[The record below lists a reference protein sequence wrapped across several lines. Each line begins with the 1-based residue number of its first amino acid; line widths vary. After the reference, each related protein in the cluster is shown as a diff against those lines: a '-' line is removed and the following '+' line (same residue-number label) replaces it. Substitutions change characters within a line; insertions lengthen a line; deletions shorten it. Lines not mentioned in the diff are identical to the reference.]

1 MSKFEELCSAL
12 KKYRQDWSNYR
23 AEGKHFCMIMIDKYI
38 KYLGIQH
45 DKIDFVPLDKEP
57 EPNKRYVI
65 TDAVHI
71 DSDTFFHLGV
81 RIILHEGDRQN
92 RQERLLIKFMFKKIG
107 NGKFLVKID
116 EIDPIYTINADNE
129 DDFKT
134 FFDFLQS
141 QILEYYDD
149 GLEIF
154 LAQSKPR
161 IGFSTGD

>member
-1 MSKFEELCSAL
+1 
-12 KKYRQDWSNYR
+12 
-23 AEGKHFCMIMIDKYI
+23 
-38 KYLGIQH
+38 
-45 DKIDFVPLDKEP
+45 
-57 EPNKRYVI
+57 
-65 TDAVHI
+65 
-71 DSDTFFHLGV
+71 
-81 RIILHEGDRQN
+81 
-92 RQERLLIKFMFKKIG
+92 MFKKIG